1 MRETLTREL
10 SLSPEQQQRLDA
22 ILGESRQAFGAMRG
36 QGLDEKARDAQRRRI
51 RGEAREKIREIL
63 TPEQRKKYEALVAAQ
78 EGGAGGGASG
88 APSGMP
94 ARVFVAG
101 PDGKPKAVAIFI
113 GLTDGSYSEVLRGEL
128 QPGQEILIG
137 QAGATPQRG
146 GGSAGGGGPRMRF

>member
-22 ILGESRQAFGAMRG
+22 ILAESRQAFGAMRG

-78 EGGAGGGASG
+78 DGGGGGTGGAPA
-88 APSGMP
+88 GMP
-94 ARVFVAG
+94 ARVFVTG
-101 PDGKPKAVAIFI
+101 PDGKPTAVAIFI
-113 GLTDGSYSEVLRGEL
+113 GLTDGAFSEVVRGEI
-128 QPGQEILIG
+128 QAGQEVLVG
-137 QAGATPQRG
+137 QTGAAPQRSGAG
-146 GGSAGGGGPRMRF
+146 GGSGGPRMRF